1 MSAQE
6 NAAAVGRARQQW
18 NAGNLD
24 SYLELYDPDIVFHGL
39 QGVEPGIDSVRGF
52 YQAFW
57 AAFPGCQLDFEDTIA
72 EGDRVAIRFA
82 VRGTHGG
89 DFQGIPATG
98 KSVVIP
104 GMTMLRFQDGKCVE
118 RWTQA
123 DFLGLL
129 QQLGAIPAP
138 AGVAA

>member
-6 NAAAVGRARQQW
+6 NAAACARAQQQW

-24 SYLELYDPDIVFHGL
+24 GYLELYSPDIVFHGL

-57 AAFPGCQLDFEDTIA
+57 AAFPGCKLDFEDTIA

-89 DFQGIPATG
+89 EFQGIPATG
-98 KSVVIP
+98 KSVDVAGISI
-104 GMTMLRFQDGKCVE
+104 MRFQGGKCVE
-118 RWTQA
+118 RWSQA
-123 DFLGLL
+123 DFLGML
-129 QQLGAIPAP
+129 QQIGAIPVP
-138 AGVAA
+138 AGAAA